1 MRILVLGAGA
11 VGGYFGGR
19 LAAVGADVT
28 FLVRPRRAGQLARD
42 GLVVLSPHG
51 DLRLAVRSVTRDTVR
66 PEYDLAVLSCKSY
79 DLADAIES
87 LLPAMD
93 PGTLVVPLLHRVG
106 HLEALDRAFGRER
119 VPGGTCHL
127 AGRLTDSG
135 KIMQLT
141 TLHRIAFGTRQ
152 GNRPDTRGRL
162 VELEHAFSMTGV
174 PAVLAERI
182 ETELWEKF
190 VLLATLAGMTCLM
203 RASGGDIMRAARGG
217 ELMLAFLD
225 TCRRIAMAEGEPLR
239 DEFYANTVR
248 LLTEPGSAF
257 TASMLRDVEA
267 GRRTETEHVIGDMA
281 RRAQAAGIEAPL
293 LSAAHCHL
301 QTYEARRA
309 RESG

>member
-51 DLRLAVRSVTRDTVR
+51 DLRLTVQSVTRETVS
-66 PEYDLAVLSCKSY
+66 PHYDLALLSCKSY

-87 LLPAMD
+87 LRPAM
-93 PGTLVVPLLHRVG
+93 GERTLVLPLLNGVA
-106 HLEALDRAFGRER
+106 HLEALDEAFGRER

-127 AGRLTDSG
+127 AGTLNDSG
-135 KIMQLT
+135 KILQLT
-141 TLHRIAFGTRQ
+141 TLHRIAFGARQ
-152 GNRPDTRGRL
+152 GNRPDTREQL
-162 VELEHAFSMTGV
+162 VELERAFSMTTV
-174 PAVLAERI
+174 PAVLAEHI

-203 RASGGDIMRAARGG
+203 RASVGDIMRAERGR

-225 TCRRIAMAEGEPLR
+225 TCRRIAMTEGEQLR
-239 DEFYANTVR
+239 DEFCANAVR
-248 LLTEPGSAF
+248 LLTESGSAF

-281 RRAQAAGIEAPL
+281 RRARAAGIDAPL
-293 LSAAHCHL
+293 LAAAHCHL
-301 QTYEARRA
+301 QAYEARRS
-309 RESG
+309 RELG